1 MTIRSILFVA
11 SGLLAGCI
19 VQPENTTPPPQPQGQ
34 PAPAATPTDPA
45 AGGAAGGTQLAGP
58 ACDLASVALQQTSPG
73 PCGSSIWRFKHKGDG
88 TYEAIEEGCA
98 NATGIATTDGTNLVI
113 DFKYA
118 DGAGRYSWVIDA
130 QCNGPDGTVAWYEG
144 SLAGQTAK
152 TSIAPVR

>member
-1 MTIRSILFVA
+1 MTIRSILCA
-11 SGLLAGCI
+11 MSGLLAGCI
-19 VQPENTTPPPQPQGQ
+19 VQPENTTPPPQPAQ
-34 PAPAATPTDPA
+34 PAAAPAADPA
-45 AGGAAGGTQLAGP
+45 AGAGAAGGTMPAGP
-58 ACDLASVALQQTSPG
+58 HCDLASVALQQTSPG

-118 DGAGRYSWVIDA
+118 DGKGRYAWVIDA

>member
-1 MTIRSILFVA
+1 MTIRSIVIA
-11 SGLLAGCI
+11 MSGLLAGCI
-19 VQPENTTPPPQPQGQ
+19 VQPENTTPPPQPPQ
-34 PAPAATPTDPA
+34 PAQPAAAPATDPA
-45 AGGAAGGTQLAGP
+45 AAAGATQPAGP

-88 TYEAIEEGCA
+88 TYVAFEEGCA
-98 NATGIATTDGTNLVI
+98 SATGIATTDGTNLVI

-118 DGAGRYSWVIDA
+118 DGAGRYAWVIDA